1 MPEHSRPAV
10 GFVGTGAMGLP
21 MCRNL
26 LVAGF
31 PLTVYNR
38 TAQRAEPLLA
48 LGAVA
53 ANSISELAAASDVVI
68 ACLDTVAASE
78 AVFLAAEGVVAQA
91 RPGTL
96 LIDHSTIAPDL
107 AVRIAQ
113 GASARGLDF
122 LDAPVSGGPE
132 GAEQRTLAIMVGGDE
147 GAFAR
152 AVPVLEAYGR
162 TVRRMGSAGSG
173 TYAKLVNQLLTFVH
187 GAAAAEAIALAER
200 TGLNLG
206 ELAEVLRAS
215 FGHSR
220 MLDRTLARVESGNYA
235 AGAALRLYAKD
246 LGLVNDI
253 GEATQVP
260 LPVADAARTLL
271 DAAIREGFG
280 ERDIAA
286 LRLRYPG
293 S

>member
-1 MPEHSRPAV
+1 
-10 GFVGTGAMGLP
+10 